1 VKKEVLLKALRR
13 GKNGGMKTSKSFRL
27 SSQALQALSYLSSE
41 TGANETAIIEI
52 ALAYYRRAYNSAKL
66 EDIKQEFSHISTAM
80 IERVSIADPSPKKK
94 RKRSR

>member
-1 VKKEVLLKALRR
+1 
-13 GKNGGMKTSKSFRL
+13 MKTSKSFRL
-27 SSQALQALSYLSSE
+27 SSQALQALAYLSDE
-41 TGANETAIIEI
+41 TGTNETAIVEI

-66 EDIKQEFSHISTAM
+66 EKIQEEFSHISTAM